1 MLYWYYLMYLN
12 LVVLVWISWNIN
24 YDIKFIY
31 VENLGVKFKKK
42 KDMV

>member
-1 MLYWYYLMYLN
+1 MVLFNVFKFSCISLN
-12 LVVLVWISWNIN
+12 KLNIN

-42 KDMV
+42 RYGLEL